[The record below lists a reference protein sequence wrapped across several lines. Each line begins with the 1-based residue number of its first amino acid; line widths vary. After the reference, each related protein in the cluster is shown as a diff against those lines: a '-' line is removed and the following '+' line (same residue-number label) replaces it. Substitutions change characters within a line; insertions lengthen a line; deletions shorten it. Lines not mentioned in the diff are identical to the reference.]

1 MPPHRYTPWVPKR
14 DPHDVLGVPRTA
26 SQATIK
32 AAWRKL
38 ARQHHPDVAGA
49 DAAAA
54 RAATR
59 RMAEINRAYE
69 QLRIGTPGDADR
81 TGTDGPAP
89 RRSTWPPKA
98 PPTRPVTGRL
108 DTSDTFRPHNST
120 TGRGGNGAASTLP
133 GQPPFRGDR
142 FDREPPRASEP
153 NGPLDRGRDPR
164 FRPAPLPSI
173 EAAISTPIEF
183 GKFHGHTLGQIAA
196 FEPSYI
202 DWLARTISHDPELV
216 AAARTLQLDLD
227 RRGVVR
233 RQRPAPAR

>member
-1 MPPHRYTPWVPKR
+1 VPKR
-14 DPHDVLGVPRTA
+14 DPHDVLGVPRGA

-38 ARQHHPDVAGA
+38 AREHHPDVAGA

-54 RAATR
+54 RSATR
-59 RMAEINRAYE
+59 RMAEINRAYDL
-69 QLRIGTPGDADR
+69 LRIGTPGAAGPNGADGAA
-81 TGTDGPAP
+81 TGRSAWPAKP
-89 RRSTWPPKA
+89 RA
-98 PPTRPVTGRL
+98 TRPVTGRV
-108 DTSDTFRPHNST
+108 DTSDTFRPRNAT
-120 TGRGGNGAASTLP
+120 TGRAGAGRASTLP
-133 GQPPFRGDR
+133 GQPPSKGER

-153 NGPLDRGRDPR
+153 NGPLDRARDPG
-164 FRPAPLPSI
+164 FRPAPLPLI
-173 EAAISTPIEF
+173 EAATATPIEF

-216 AAARTLQLDLD
+216 AAARALQMDLD

>member
-1 MPPHRYTPWVPKR
+1 MPKR
-14 DPHDVLGVPRTA
+14 DPHDVLGVARGA

-54 RAATR
+54 RTATR

-69 QLRIGTPGDADR
+69 QLRIGTPGANGRDATDAATGRR
-81 TGTDGPAP
+81 TA
-89 RRSTWPPKA
+89 WPPRTK
-98 PPTRPVTGRL
+98 PSRPVTGRV
-108 DTSDTFRPHNST
+108 DTTETFRPRNATMGGT
-120 TGRGGNGAASTLP
+120 TPLP
-133 GQPPFRGDR
+133 GQPPLRMDR
-142 FDREPPRASEP
+142 HDREPRRASQP
-153 NGPLDRGRDPR
+153 NGPLDRARDPS
-164 FRPAPLPSI
+164 FRPMPLPPMDV
-173 EAAISTPIEF
+173 AAATPIEF

-216 AAARTLQLDLD
+216 AAARALQADLD
-227 RRGVVR
+227 RRGIVR
-233 RQRPAPAR
+233 RPRPVPAR